1 VHLKADRLVKKFG
14 WKTVLD
20 ELSWEVEPG
29 QIVALLG
36 PNGAG
41 KTTLLEALSGAL
53 VLNSG
58 QIFLDGQPYTAE
70 RGDLRRRI
78 AYIPDLPPIPGYW
91 TPLRFIGTLLKLY
104 QTPGDH
110 HEDRVVEILERLD
123 LLGVAR
129 WRFAQLSRGQSY
141 KAILAGF
148 LASDPE
154 LWLVDEPFSS
164 GMDPRG
170 LHCFKDYAREA
181 IKRGRTIIFS
191 TQIVEVAEQIAQRV
205 GILEQGKIKT
215 CSDMASL
222 RANPTFGDL
231 VSQLHDSPRQ

>member
-1 VHLKADRLVKKFG
+1 MHLKAERLVKKFG

-20 ELSWEVEPG
+20 ELDWEVEPG

-58 QIFLDGQPYTAE
+58 RILLDDQPYTAE

-123 LLGVAR
+123 LLDVAR
-129 WRFAQLSRGQSY
+129 WRFAQLSRG
-141 KAILAGF
+141 
-148 LASDPE
+148 
-154 LWLVDEPFSS
+154 
-164 GMDPRG
+164 
-170 LHCFKDYAREA
+170 
-181 IKRGRTIIFS
+181 
-191 TQIVEVAEQIAQRV
+191 
-205 GILEQGKIKT
+205 
-215 CSDMASL
+215 
-222 RANPTFGDL
+222 
-231 VSQLHDSPRQ
+231 